1 MEMSPLVA
9 SVTQPANDDSTSAAV
24 HGFTQSAS
32 SVKKPPLLISLEGN
46 IGAGKSTLLEKL
58 ADKLA
63 REEADAQKKWV
74 FLREP
79 VHIWETIR
87 DEQGETMLSKFYA
100 DTAKYAF
107 AFQIMAYTT
116 RLHELRRLLREHPD
130 CYGIICERSL
140 EADKHIFAKMLHADG
155 TMEDVMYQI
164 YDRYFAEYES
174 EFQLSGLIYVD
185 ADPAVCFER
194 IKQRSREGESSIPL
208 SYLETC
214 RDYHE
219 TWLMEGSSPNKTPKL
234 LHLHTNSPATFDPD
248 DADDVGHAWLQCIV
262 DFLDHIRE
270 NWAEGALVW
279 MKKGKKTFYHVFF
292 VAL

>member
-1 MEMSPLVA
+1 MSQL
-9 SVTQPANDDSTSAAV
+9 D
-24 HGFTQSAS
+24 AS
-32 SVKKPPLLISLEGN
+32 STHNVKPFCPRHDDELVQYWQKHASNTSSNASRHPPVLISLEGN

-58 ADKLA
+58 ADKLV
-63 REEADAQKKWV
+63 REEANTPKKWV

-87 DEQGETMLSKFYA
+87 DENGETMLSKFYA
-100 DTAKYAF
+100 NPAKYSF

-116 RLHELRRLLREHPD
+116 RLHELRRLMREHPD

-155 TMEDVMYQI
+155 TMENVMYQI

-174 EFQLSGLIYVD
+174 EFRLSGIIYVD
-185 ADPAVCFER
+185 ADPTVCFER
-194 IKQRSREGESSIPL
+194 IRQRSREGESSIPL
-208 SYLETC
+208 AYLETC

-219 TWLMEGSSPNKTPKL
+219 TWLMEGMGNNVQGLNKTPKL
-234 LHLHTNSPATFDPD
+234 LHLHTNSPATFNP
-248 DADDVGHAWLQCIV
+248 AEPDDVGHAWLQCIV

-270 NWAEGALVW
+270 N
-279 MKKGKKTFYHVFF
+279 
-292 VAL
+292 

>member
-1 MEMSPLVA
+1 MEMSQL
-9 SVTQPANDDSTSAAV
+9 D
-24 HGFTQSAS
+24 AS
-32 SVKKPPLLISLEGN
+32 STHNVKTICPRHDDELVQYWQKHASNTSSNASRQPPVLISLEGN

-63 REEADAQKKWV
+63 REEANTPKKWV

-87 DEQGETMLSKFYA
+87 DENGETMLSKFYA
-100 DTAKYAF
+100 NPAKYSF

-116 RLHELRRLLREHPD
+116 RLHELRRLMREHPD

-155 TMEDVMYQI
+155 TMENVMYQI

-174 EFQLSGLIYVD
+174 EFRLSGIIYVD
-185 ADPAVCFER
+185 ADPTVCFER
-194 IKQRSREGESSIPL
+194 IKQRSREGESGIPL
-208 SYLETC
+208 AYLETC

-219 TWLMEGSSPNKTPKL
+219 TWLMDGTAHETGIKTPKL
-234 LHLHTNSPATFDPD
+234 LHLHTNCPATFDP
-248 DADDVGHAWLQCIV
+248 AEPDDVGHAWLQCIV

-270 NWAEGALVW
+270 N
-279 MKKGKKTFYHVFF
+279 
-292 VAL
+292 

>member
-1 MEMSPLVA
+1 MSQLDSSSTAGQAICPRPDDELVQYWQKHA
-9 SVTQPANDDSTSAAV
+9 SNASNALRSRQPPV
-24 HGFTQSAS
+24 
-32 SVKKPPLLISLEGN
+32 LISLEGN

-63 REEADAQKKWV
+63 REEADTPKKWV

-87 DEQGETMLSKFYA
+87 DENGETMLSKFYA
-100 DTAKYAF
+100 NPTKYSF

-116 RLHELRRLLREHPD
+116 RLHELRRLMRENPD

-155 TMEDVMYQI
+155 TMENVMYQI

-174 EFQLSGLIYVD
+174 EFQLSGIIYVD
-185 ADPAVCFER
+185 ADPVTCFER
-194 IKQRSREGESSIPL
+194 IQQRSREGESGIPL
-208 SYLETC
+208 AYLETC

-219 TWLMEGSSPNKTPKL
+219 TWLMDGLGNNIQGQNKTPKL
-234 LHLHTNSPATFDPD
+234 LHLHTNSPATFNPTDT
-248 DADDVGHAWLQCIV
+248 DDVGHAWLQCIV

-270 NWAEGALVW
+270 
-279 MKKGKKTFYHVFF
+279 T
-292 VAL
+292 